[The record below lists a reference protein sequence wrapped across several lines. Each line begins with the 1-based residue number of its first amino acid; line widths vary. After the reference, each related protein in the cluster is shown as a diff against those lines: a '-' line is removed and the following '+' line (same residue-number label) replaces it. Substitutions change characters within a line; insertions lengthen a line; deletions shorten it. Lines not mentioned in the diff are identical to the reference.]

1 MKNFKITGWIEE
13 MQHRLNHNKIA
24 IILVRK

>member
-1 MKNFKITGWIEE
+1 MKNFKITGWNEE
-13 MQHRLNHNKIA
+13 MQHRLNQNKIA

>member
-13 MQHRLNHNKIA
+13 MQHRLNQNKIA